1 MNEQKIRANIRK
13 LLFEDNWVAYAT
25 DDRSAGKFAVA
36 DDNLNVPIDP
46 EAQMAVQLSVS
57 EPPVEDEDF
66 KPVNAT
72 ELAKSL
78 NVLFRDTPEDQIEY
92 VYKQAHRLHAFA
104 EEKSNIKRKKIR
116 KPISNFSTNIK
127 KGSELVKYQPKYNF
141 TFGKFLSYII
151 VSIITFVAIIIVLDT
166 FKDPLS
172 GIFPNLELLL
182 YNLFETLR
190 DLILFAK
197 DLN

>member
-1 MNEQKIRANIRK
+1 MIIVCPSCGKNFNVDENLIPDKGRLLKCGSCNLTWFFNKNE
-13 LLFEDNWVAYAT
+13 
-25 DDRSAGKFAVA
+25 
-36 DDNLNVPIDP
+36 NVEIKSSTI
-46 EAQMAVQLSVS
+46 EI
-57 EPPVEDEDF
+57 F
-66 KPVNAT
+66 K
-72 ELAKSL
+72 
-78 NVLFRDTPEDQIEY
+78 
-92 VYKQAHRLHAFA
+92 
-104 EEKSNIKRKKIR
+104 EEKTNNKEKKIR
-116 KPISNFSTNIK
+116 KPVSNFSTNIK

-141 TFGKFLSYII
+141 TFAKFLSYII

-172 GIFPNLELLL
+172 NIFPNLELVL

>member
-1 MNEQKIRANIRK
+1 MIIICPCGEKKFEVDENLIPDKGRLLKCGSCDQTWFFNKNASEQTEPLIDKPAN
-13 LLFEDNWVAYAT
+13 
-25 DDRSAGKFAVA
+25 
-36 DDNLNVPIDP
+36 
-46 EAQMAVQLSVS
+46 Q
-57 EPPVEDEDF
+57 
-66 KPVNAT
+66 
-72 ELAKSL
+72 
-78 NVLFRDTPEDQIEY
+78 
-92 VYKQAHRLHAFA
+92 
-104 EEKSNIKRKKIR
+104 KKILYKDENLDKSESKAPI
-116 KPISNFSTNIK
+116 KP
-127 KGSELVKYQPKYNF
+127 GSELVKYKPKYNF

-172 GIFPNLELLL
+172 NIFPNLELVL

>member
-1 MNEQKIRANIRK
+1 MIIVCPSCGKNFNVDENLIPDKGRLLKCGSCNQTWFFNKNNKNVEINPLTNE
-13 LLFEDNWVAYAT
+13 VT
-25 DDRSAGKFAVA
+25 
-36 DDNLNVPIDP
+36 
-46 EAQMAVQLSVS
+46 
-57 EPPVEDEDF
+57 
-66 KPVNAT
+66 
-72 ELAKSL
+72 
-78 NVLFRDTPEDQIEY
+78 
-92 VYKQAHRLHAFA
+92 
-104 EEKSNIKRKKIR
+104 EEKQNIKEKNIKK
-116 KPISNFSTNIK
+116 PASNFSINNN

-172 GIFPNLELLL
+172 NIFPNLELAL

>member
-1 MNEQKIRANIRK
+1 MIIICPCGEKKFEVDENLIPDKGRLLKCGSCDQTWFYNKNDSEQTEP
-13 LLFEDNWVAYAT
+13 L
-25 DDRSAGKFAVA
+25 
-36 DDNLNVPIDP
+36 ID
-46 EAQMAVQLSVS
+46 
-57 EPPVEDEDF
+57 
-66 KPVNAT
+66 KP
-72 ELAKSL
+72 AK
-78 NVLFRDTPEDQIEY
+78 Q
-92 VYKQAHRLHAFA
+92 
-104 EEKSNIKRKKIR
+104 KKILYKDENINKKVSKASI
-116 KPISNFSTNIK
+116 KP
-127 KGSELVKYQPKYNF
+127 GSELVKYKPKYNF

-172 GIFPNLELLL
+172 NIFPNLELVL

>member
-1 MNEQKIRANIRK
+1 MIIVCPSCGKNFDVDENLIPDKGRLLKCGSCNQTWFFNKNENEEIKSSTNEF
-13 LLFEDNWVAYAT
+13 FE
-25 DDRSAGKFAVA
+25 
-36 DDNLNVPIDP
+36 
-46 EAQMAVQLSVS
+46 
-57 EPPVEDEDF
+57 
-66 KPVNAT
+66 
-72 ELAKSL
+72 
-78 NVLFRDTPEDQIEY
+78 
-92 VYKQAHRLHAFA
+92 
-104 EEKSNIKRKKIR
+104 EEKPNIKEKKI
-116 KPISNFSTNIK
+116 KKSASNFSINFK

-166 FKDPLS
+166 FKSPLS
-172 GIFPNLELLL
+172 SVFPNLELVL

>member
-1 MNEQKIRANIRK
+1 MIIICPCGEKKFEVDENLIPDKGRLLKCGSCDQTWFFNKNFSEQTEPLIDKPANQKKILYK
-13 LLFEDNWVAYAT
+13 DE
-25 DDRSAGKFAVA
+25 
-36 DDNLNVPIDP
+36 NLDK
-46 EAQMAVQLSVS
+46 SVS
-57 EPPVEDEDF
+57 KTPI
-66 KPVNAT
+66 KP
-72 ELAKSL
+72 
-78 NVLFRDTPEDQIEY
+78 
-92 VYKQAHRLHAFA
+92 
-104 EEKSNIKRKKIR
+104 
-116 KPISNFSTNIK
+116 
-127 KGSELVKYQPKYNF
+127 GSELVKYKPKYNF

-172 GIFPNLELLL
+172 NIFPNLELVL

>member
-1 MNEQKIRANIRK
+1 MKIVCPSCGKNFNVDEKLIPDKGRLLKCGSCNQTWFFNKNENI
-13 LLFEDNWVAYAT
+13 E
-25 DDRSAGKFAVA
+25 
-36 DDNLNVPIDP
+36 I
-46 EAQMAVQLSVS
+46 
-57 EPPVEDEDF
+57 
-66 KPVNAT
+66 KPSTSKVF
-72 ELAKSL
+72 
-78 NVLFRDTPEDQIEY
+78 V
-92 VYKQAHRLHAFA
+92 
-104 EEKSNIKRKKIR
+104 EEKSNIKQKKIR
-116 KPISNFSTNIK
+116 KPVSNFSTNIK
-127 KGSELVKYQPKYNF
+127 KGSELVKYKPKYNF

-172 GIFPNLELLL
+172 NIFPNLELVL